1 MILFFGYGDDPA
13 LSRAVRAAERLGAEH
28 LLVNQQALD
37 GCELSVVEQGCSV
50 GGQLRV
56 PGARLPLADVDAAY
70 ARPLAPVTEGDPMVH
85 QRESDIADAVV
96 TWLDIADARVVNR
109 PRHMHSNSSKP
120 FQAQLIGAA
129 GFAVPESLVTT
140 DPEEVLGFAD
150 RVGPVIFK
158 SISGV
163 RSIVQRLDAGY
174 LGRLERIRALPTQFQ
189 AFVEGVD
196 VRVHVVGGEV
206 FATRIASAA
215 TDYRYAAREG
225 VDVELTATTLQDD
238 VSQRCVDLAGS
249 LSLPFVGIDLRE
261 TPSGDFVCFEVNPMP
276 GYSYFESNTGQPI
289 SEALVRFLAGK
300 TDPVAHMAV
309 PLAEVT

>member
-13 LSRAVRAAERLGAEH
+13 LSRAVRAAERLEAEH
-28 LLVNQQALD
+28 LVLDQQALD
-37 GCELSVVEQGCSV
+37 GCDFSVVEWGGAV
-50 GGQLRV
+50 AGQLRV
-56 PGARLPLADVDAAY
+56 PWARVPLADFDAAY
-70 ARPLAPVTEGDPMVH
+70 ARPLAPVAHDPVAH
-85 QRESDIADAVV
+85 QRESAIADAVV
-96 TWLDIADARVVNR
+96 SWLDTADARVVNR
-109 PRHMHSNSSKP
+109 PRTMHSNSSKP
-120 FQAQLIGAA
+120 FQAQLIAAA

-140 DPEEVLGFAD
+140 DPDEVVEFAD
-150 RVGPVIFK
+150 RVGGVVFK

-174 LGRLERIRALPTQFQ
+174 LGRLERVRTLPTQFQ

-206 FATRIASAA
+206 FATRIECAA

-225 VDVELTATTLQDD
+225 LDADLTATTLSDD
-238 VSQRCVDLAGS
+238 VAQRCVDLAAS

-261 TPSGDFVCFEVNPMP
+261 TPSGDMVCFEVNPMP

-289 SEALVRFLAGK
+289 SEALVRLLAGK
-300 TDPVAHMAV
+300 TEPVAD
-309 PLAEVT
+309 VTGQRR

>member
-13 LSRAVRAAERLGAEH
+13 LSRAVRAAERLEAEH
-28 LLVNQQALD
+28 LVLDQQALQ
-37 GCELSVVEQGCSV
+37 GCDLSVAEWSGTV

-56 PGARLPLADVDAAY
+56 PWARVPLADFDAAY
-70 ARPLAPVTEGDPMVH
+70 ARPLAPVTEDDAVAH
-85 QRESDIADAVV
+85 ERESAIADAMV
-96 TWLDIADARVVNR
+96 TWLDTADARVVNR
-109 PRHMHSNSSKP
+109 PRDMHSNSSKP

-140 DPEEVLGFAD
+140 DPDEVLEFAD
-150 RVGPVIFK
+150 RVGPVVFK

-163 RSIVQRLDAGY
+163 RSIVQRLDSGY

-206 FATRIASAA
+206 FATRIVSAA

-225 VDVELTATTLQDD
+225 LEADLTATSLPDD
-238 VSQRCVDLAGS
+238 VAQRSVDLAGS
-249 LSLPFVGIDLRE
+249 LSLPFVGIDLRQ

-289 SEALVRFLAGK
+289 SEALVRLLAGK
-300 TDPVAHMAV
+300 AEPVAHAAG
-309 PLAEVT
+309 PLRR